1 MAYLL
6 NQRGKYNKIYI
17 SVKKILFKF
26 PQHMQYQKYPK
37 VSNWSNMSR
46 SGPIKHSAID
56 VEALPQEP
64 RSLQNLTIPLDLDAM
79 LRLSAA

>member
-1 MAYLL
+1 MLESTVSCTLRKRFLKKKVSWAEIPQNIANAEMAYLL

-37 VSNWSNMSR
+37 VSN
-46 SGPIKHSAID
+46 
-56 VEALPQEP
+56 
-64 RSLQNLTIPLDLDAM
+64 
-79 LRLSAA
+79 

>member
-1 MAYLL
+1 
-6 NQRGKYNKIYI
+6 
-17 SVKKILFKF
+17 
-26 PQHMQYQKYPK
+26 
-37 VSNWSNMSR
+37 MSR